1 MKTRITAVFAV
12 LVVALSLVAAASAA
26 PRQSNMK
33 ASHAPR
39 PSAFDWE
46 W

>member
-1 MKTRITAVFAV
+1 MKTRITAVFAM

-26 PRQSNMK
+26 PRQSNQ